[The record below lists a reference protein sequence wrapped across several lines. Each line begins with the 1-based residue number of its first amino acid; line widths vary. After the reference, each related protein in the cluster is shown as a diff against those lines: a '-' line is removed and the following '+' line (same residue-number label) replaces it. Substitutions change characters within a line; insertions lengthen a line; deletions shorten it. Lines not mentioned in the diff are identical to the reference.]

1 MHGAGAEAT
10 RESGV
15 RVDAGRAQLG
25 GADSLPR
32 LTRAVPQFPR
42 QCSGHDDA
50 AVPGG
55 RRDLISGC
63 KMSGIWLLPGTPQ
76 PAPLLV
82 AKGTEPLSPARLGVS
97 AVLAG
102 PPPSCVVWPPTP
114 APQAAPTE
122 RAMGPR
128 PPSGDTGPAAR
139 PFPAARASAPG
150 KLRTDPP
157 GQPRPR
163 PQSTRGKRSL
173 GPPRATRAP
182 FRALPRLHSPAQP
195 RRGFQNLPCGPA
207 LLTPHPPRGLILTAG
222 LWRGLGSV
230 RSRLRSET
238 LAPPYRENGS
248 ILLVLPARS
257 GSSLGVPRL
266 SSVLSSFAR
275 LASAE
280 QGRAYVRSSPHNSP
294 GRKCHP
300 HPFHCLLYMVPLCA
314 ALWVVGLAPSPP

>member
-1 MHGAGAEAT
+1 
-10 RESGV
+10 
-15 RVDAGRAQLG
+15 
-25 GADSLPR
+25 
-32 LTRAVPQFPR
+32 
-42 QCSGHDDA
+42 
-50 AVPGG
+50 
-55 RRDLISGC
+55 
-63 KMSGIWLLPGTPQ
+63 MSGIWLLPGTPQ

-102 PPPSCVVWPPTP
+102 LLPSCVVWPPTP

-122 RAMGPR
+122 RATGPR

-150 KLRTDPP
+150 KLRTDRP

-163 PQSTRGKRSL
+163 PQSPRGKRSL

-207 LLTPHPPRGLILTAG
+207 LLTPHPPRGLVPPPGPPARAWGPCEAGSGVRPWPLLTG
-222 LWRGLGSV
+222 KR
-230 RSRLRSET
+230 
-238 LAPPYRENGS
+238 APS
-248 ILLVLPARS
+248 SWCFLPAAAPAS
-257 GSSLGVPRL
+257 VPRL

-314 ALWVVGLAPSPP
+314 ALGLWGSPPPHPSAALPSAAQGGGAGHFGKQVEVKSEQKVGRSHLSAFIGILF